1 MIKLKKKS
9 KYIKLLDDF
18 YENIIVKSISVKIL
32 ESIIIF
38 LISIIL
44 IRYLGPED
52 YGKLNYIFS
61 IITILRPI
69 YVFGMPGV
77 LQAKLSRNK
86 KSKVLINQIITLQ
99 FSLFIGVSIVSII
112 FLRMVFI
119 FEDISLF
126 MILQLAFG
134 FRLIE
139 IFTQSL
145 FIFNKGLESLKI
157 NLISA
162 IKLIILISFVWK
174 LKLGLTAVALA
185 YLINYSTDL
194 ITVYSI
200 LNRNNLSKIF
210 LELKLNF
217 SNLNSNIKR
226 GFPLAAS
233 GLIAMFLQKA
243 DVILVTYFLGIY
255 SSGIYS
261 APCTLVFKINVFLN
275 LIALNFI
282 PNLNH
287 EFKMNIDKKSIKLY
301 FYTWFISF
309 SAAITFYFL
318 GPYIISYGFG
328 EQYKESLKLIPLLSL
343 VIFFNGLSL
352 TANAFLNFYN
362 FQNIILL
369 KALLS
374 IIFNISLN
382 LILIPNY
389 GLNGVLISLL
399 VSTIFNALG
408 GYIFKKELKNHY
420 RNLIIPDLKYLFIK

>member
-1 MIKLKKKS
+1 
-9 KYIKLLDDF
+9 
-18 YENIIVKSISVKIL
+18 
-32 ESIIIF
+32 
-38 LISIIL
+38 
-44 IRYLGPED
+44 
-52 YGKLNYIFS
+52 
-61 IITILRPI
+61 
-69 YVFGMPGV
+69 MPGV

-86 KSKVLINQIITLQ
+86 NSKVLINQLITIQ
-99 FSLFIGVSIVSII
+99 FSLFIGVSFVAII

-119 FEDISLF
+119 FEDIYLF

-134 FRLIE
+134 FRLFE

-162 IKLIILISFVWK
+162 FKLIILISIVWK
-174 LKLGLTAVALA
+174 LKLGITAVALA

-194 ITVYSI
+194 ITIYII
-200 LNRNNLSKIF
+200 LNRNYLSKIF
-210 LELKLNF
+210 LELKFNF
-217 SNLNSNIKR
+217 RNLNSNIKR

-243 DVILVTYFLGIY
+243 DVILITYFLGIY

-261 APCTLVFKINVFLN
+261 APCTLVFKISVFLN
-275 LIALNFI
+275 LIALNLI

-287 EFKMNIDKKSIKLY
+287 EFKMTVDKKSLKLY
-301 FYTWFISF
+301 FYTWFISLF
-309 SAAITFYFL
+309 AAITFYFL
-318 GPYIISYGFG
+318 GPYVISYGFG
-328 EQYKESLKLIPLLSL
+328 EQYKESLKLVPILSL
-343 VIFFNGLSL
+343 VIFFNGLKL

-362 FQNIILL
+362 FQNIILR

-374 IIFNISLN
+374 IIINISLN

-389 GLNGVLISLL
+389 GLKGVLISLL

-408 GYIFKKELKNHY
+408 GYLFNKKLKNHY
-420 RNLIIPDLKYLFIK
+420 RNLIFPDLGYLFSK